1 MKNRVRRSCP
11 QPIEQH
17 QRHHGPQAA
26 RSVCEHGVALLRLF
40 DVARAPCSSD
50 QTTRARGHRL
60 SASQRRKI
68 SKRVHMGGSG
78 KHEGAR
84 TIEARRHRARDHQRK
99 PRRRRGGC
107 ELAQVGYQGCIRLI
121 LPATRSVS
129 GNLRCIRLIH
139 VYQPE
144 IRCISLIKG

>member
-1 MKNRVRRSCP
+1 
-11 QPIEQH
+11 
-17 QRHHGPQAA
+17 
-26 RSVCEHGVALLRLF
+26 
-40 DVARAPCSSD
+40 
-50 QTTRARGHRL
+50 
-60 SASQRRKI
+60 
-68 SKRVHMGGSG
+68 MGGSG

-99 PRRRRGGC
+99 PDDDEEVVSSRKLGIR
-107 ELAQVGYQGCIRLI
+107 GCIRLI